1 MMILVKRIV
10 DREGLILIMIF
21 YIYVEYFFKE
31 LKVFVSYYLINFFDI
46 FVKRDEL
53 LLIIYMCGD

>member
-1 MMILVKRIV
+1 MLILDKRIV